1 MPNEEKN
8 ISKGKISP
16 LGGNPAAKGGSIE
29 IRSDE
34 VQEIMGTPPKWIIRW
49 GIVIIFLVVLVLL
62 AGSFFYKYPD
72 LIQARVTIVSENPPI
87 SIVARSDGKLDR
99 IFVADKQKVEANT
112 ILGIIENP
120 ANYADAYELIEYLDS
135 IQIFFSQP
143 EKFGALKFEKEYS
156 LGQNH
161 AYYSS
166 LVSQLREYQTS
177 VSFNTFEQRIKSLEK
192 QVSDYANYYD
202 KLRQQIAVLND
213 DYVLASSQFHR
224 DSVLH
229 LRKVMSDVD
238 FEKSEAAMLKQ
249 KYAYQNAMT
258 NLASTQITMNQ
269 LKQQIQEQ
277 RVLNS
282 ETDNKLLAALKEKY
296 ENLVNQLKA
305 WEQAFV
311 LKTPIGGQVT
321 FTNFWSVNQFVSSG
335 NIVFTI
341 IPDNEQKIIGKA
353 TVPLAGAG
361 KVEIGQK
368 VNIKLDNFPYMEFG
382 LLEGK
387 ITNIS
392 MVPVNSEK
400 GGYYTAEIE
409 LYNKLITNY
418 KKELPFNQEMQG
430 NAEIITKDRRLI
442 ERLVEPL
449 VSIFRERV

>member
-1 MPNEEKN
+1 MSDSN
-8 ISKGKISP
+8 
-16 LGGNPAAKGGSIE
+16 SIE

-62 AGSFFYKYPD
+62 AGSYFYKYPD
-72 LIQARVTIVSENPPI
+72 LINARVTIVSENPPI
-87 SIVARSDGKLDR
+87 SVVARADGKLDK

-112 ILGIIENP
+112 LLGIIENP
-120 ANYADAYELIEYLDS
+120 ANYEDAYELIKFLDS
-135 IQIFFSQP
+135 IQPYFSQP
-143 EKFGALKFEKEYS
+143 ELFGTLLFEKEYS

-177 VSFNTFEQRIKSLEK
+177 VSYNTFEQRIRSLEK
-192 QVSDYANYYD
+192 QVTDYANYYE
-202 KLRQQIAVLND
+202 KLRQQISVLNQ
-213 DYVLASSQFHR
+213 DYILASSQFHR

-229 LRKVMSDVD
+229 TRKVMSDVD
-238 FEKSEAAMLKQ
+238 YEKSEAAMLKQ

-277 RVLNS
+277 KVLKA
-282 ETDNKLLAALKEKY
+282 ETESRLLAALKEKY
-296 ENLVNQLKA
+296 DNLVNQLKA

-311 LKTPIGGQVT
+311 LKTPIAGQVT
-321 FTNFWSVNQFVSSG
+321 FTNFWSINQFVSAG
-335 NIVFTI
+335 NVVFTVV
-341 IPDNEQKIIGKA
+341 PDNDQEIIGKA

-361 KVEIGQK
+361 KVEVGQK
-368 VNIKLDNFPYMEFG
+368 VNIKLDNYPYMEFG

-387 ITNIS
+387 IINIS
-392 MVPVNSEK
+392 MVPVASEK
-400 GGYYTAEIE
+400 GGYYTAEIV
-409 LYNKLITNY
+409 LNNKLNTNY

-442 ERLVEPL
+442 ERLIEPL
-449 VSIFRERV
+449 VSIFRERF